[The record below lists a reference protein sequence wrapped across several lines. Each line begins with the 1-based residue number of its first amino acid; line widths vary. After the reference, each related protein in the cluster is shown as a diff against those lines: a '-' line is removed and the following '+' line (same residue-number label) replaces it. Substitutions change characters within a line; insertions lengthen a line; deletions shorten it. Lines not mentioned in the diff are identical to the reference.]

1 MMMPLSQ
8 ILLLNV
14 RNFISSF
21 LEGNIEFLDS
31 GDLSRTVEAVLLE
44 PDEPFTLCSS
54 NKNTLYYADWYGSG
68 QVKLLNC
75 QASLTTLRHQSNL
88 NVNRVVT
95 DMCIIDQ
102 KLVTVAAN
110 GVDVFNISTKALE
123 YKIPGILPKIK
134 KQHKISAV
142 TSIRLGYLFVCDTN
156 NRCVH
161 MFNINAGN
169 KYMGVL
175 LKAGENGLGELS
187 IVRWSDK
194 LSSLL
199 VAHCVSSKYLVSVV
213 KLAILL

>member
-1 MMMPLSQ
+1 MMTFLSQ

-21 LEGNIEFLDS
+21 LEGNVKFLDS
-31 GDLSRTVEAVLLE
+31 VDLSRTVEVVPLG
-44 PDEPFTLCSS
+44 PDEPFTLSTS
-54 NKNTLYYADWYGSG
+54 TKNTLYYADWYGSG
-68 QVKLLNC
+68 QVKQLNC
-75 QASLTTLRHQSNL
+75 QVSPPTLRHQSNV

-110 GVDVFNISTKALE
+110 GVDVFNISTNKLE
-123 YKIPGILPKIK
+123 YKIPGILPKMK

-142 TSIRLGYLFVCDTN
+142 TSARSGYLFVCDTN
-156 NRCVH
+156 NKCVH

-187 IVRWSDK
+187 TIRWSDK